1 MLDEHNTDTDLVLT
15 PENEDIVFWLK
26 TRKNDTLAVVA
37 ALEIESLRNRVKF
50 LESMAGKY
58 IGKGFVGKEGAD

>member
-58 IGKGFVGKEGAD
+58 IGKAFVGKEGAD